1 MNFSAFALLIITF
14 IQIFKESKKMF
25 IYLNIT
31 FILIIIL
38 GILSFYMNYGET
50 WKSYIKPFLT
60 TIVVLLIIPIV
71 IINYLRHTPSKNEIE
86 DIGQNED

>member
-1 MNFSAFALLIITF
+1 
-14 IQIFKESKKMF
+14 MF